1 MNGNPS
7 LNGNPN
13 VLETPSTVGQ
23 NGRPPDD
30 VVQLSCPSPLERSRD
45 PGNPEHEPVDKKAR
59 SQEELLDASMM
70 EVEDGQRDS
79 LFAEAET
86 DIAGTTL
93 VDPASG
99 GQERGHVENLK
110 GRDSYAS
117 MVSRN
122 SGPSGVQGGVRDAG
136 SAEVTVLESDYVIDR
151 SGPFPTVK
159 FSDKD
164 DCERLNKTVAPIG
177 EPVVEGIHV
186 NHEEPLGP
194 LKDDLYGPWM
204 VVDTRRRRGLG
215 NSGPAK
221 DVSGNKAR
229 PSTSHGSRFAELE
242 VEDVMIP
249 NDDSIEQVSE
259 VRVLNTENVITKN
272 TAGRG
277 SKSTVQQPTFVK
289 NAAYKASNPDKKSA
303 SFGKPYCCFIVGEVS
318 RIVGSYRWEDAADAR
333 VRPSSQSALNEWAIN
348 FSKQL
353 ATSGDTVG
361 GHVPAALLN
370 GLTEV
375 HGDGPTQS
383 TILVKDVGTGS
394 ALEEPTALKTSSA
407 KTL

>member
-1 MNGNPS
+1 METLMNGNPS

-177 EPVVEGIHV
+177 EPVVEG
-186 NHEEPLGP
+186 
-194 LKDDLYGPWM
+194 
-204 VVDTRRRRGLG
+204 
-215 NSGPAK
+215 PAK

-289 NAAYKASNPDKKSA
+289 NAAYKASNPDKK
-303 SFGKPYCCFIVGEVS
+303 
-318 RIVGSYRWEDAADAR
+318 R
-333 VRPSSQSALNEWAIN
+333 
-348 FSKQL
+348 
-353 ATSGDTVG
+353 
-361 GHVPAALLN
+361 
-370 GLTEV
+370 
-375 HGDGPTQS
+375 
-383 TILVKDVGTGS
+383 
-394 ALEEPTALKTSSA
+394 
-407 KTL
+407 